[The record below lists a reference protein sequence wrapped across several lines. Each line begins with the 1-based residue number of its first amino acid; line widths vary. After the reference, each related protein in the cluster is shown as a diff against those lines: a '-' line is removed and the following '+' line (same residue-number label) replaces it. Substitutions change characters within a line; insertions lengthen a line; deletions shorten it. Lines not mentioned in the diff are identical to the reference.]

1 MCLSVCVM
9 FIICVHMKRG
19 VPGGT
24 NPVITIYL
32 FQHIKAII
40 KSDSLVLLDS
50 DHPAIQEFIA
60 ELEVRMA

>member
-1 MCLSVCVM
+1 MSVCV
-9 FIICVHMKRG
+9 CDVLHLCAYEES

-50 DHPAIQEFIA
+50 DHPAIQEFIS
-60 ELEVRMA
+60 ELEVRVA